1 MSDEKLLTLKDL
13 FEHKVKDL
21 YSSQEQLETA
31 YRDMAQRVSHDNLRT
46 FFEEHQQKTK
56 VNRES
61 IEAISQ
67 ELGFDPQGVKCTG
80 TEGIIKEGKEIMEA
94 QADPDVVDAGL
105 LATAQ
110 VIAHYEIANY
120 GAARHYAQRL
130 GYDQA
135 VGTFNQAIEEEKEAD
150 AKLTELAEAS
160 INADAPQQ

>member
-31 YRDMAQRVSHDNLRT
+31 YQEMAQRVSHQDLRNL
-46 FFEEHQQKTK
+46 FEKHQQETK
-56 VNRES
+56 SNRES
-61 IEAISQ
+61 IEKISQ
-67 ELGFDPQGVKCTG
+67 EVGFDPKGVKCTG

-120 GAARHYAQRL
+120 GAARNYAQRL
-130 GYDQA
+130 GFDQA
-135 VGTFNQAIEEEKEAD
+135 ATALNKVIEEEKKTD
-150 AKLTELAEAS
+150 ARLTELAEAT
-160 INADAPQQ
+160 INADAQQ